1 MPSSTGMPCP
11 PRSDLL
17 AMFANMAWSAAPAWA
32 RAMIEF
38 SDFLLPVD
46 AKTFD
51 LEEEGAP
58 WAWIEA
64 APEV

>member
-1 MPSSTGMPCP
+1 
-11 PRSDLL
+11 
-17 AMFANMAWSAAPAWA
+17 
-32 RAMIEF
+32 MIEF
-38 SDFLLPVD
+38 SDFLLSVD

-51 LEEEGAP
+51 LEEEGAA